1 MSGFEEIKERQRH
14 MWTVGDF
21 AKVATRTVP
30 AAEAI
35 VERLGIGAG
44 ERVLDVATG
53 TGNGALVAAGR
64 GARVSGL
71 DLTPKLLGI
80 AAERAA
86 AAGAEIDF
94 VEGDAEAL
102 PYDDDSFDAVI
113 SMFGV
118 MFAPNQQQ
126 AADELVR
133 VCRPGGRIGVAAW
146 TPAGS
151 VGQLFML
158 LAQHLPP
165 PPEGFQP
172 PILWGLEDHVRG
184 LFAASG
190 ATITCTPRAGP
201 LRRRL
206 GRSLDRRGGTAAR
219 AAHPRPRGARAGGPL
234 GGGAGEARRAD
245 RRRQPGD
252 RRLAPARARVPALGD
267 RAARL
272 SPAVPGSG
280 RPLTLAP

>member
-1 MSGFEEIKERQRH
+1 MSFDVSADAYLRFMGRWSE
-14 MWTVGDF
+14 
-21 AKVATRTVP
+21 P
-30 AAEAI
+30 
-35 VERLGIGAG
+35 LAG
-44 ERVLDVATG
+44 EFLESADVRVTGQVLDVG
-53 TGNGALVAAGR
+53 CGPGALTAVLVDRHGAPAVAAIDPSESFVAAIR
-64 GARVSGL
+64 ERFPGL
-71 DLTPKLLGI
+71 DVRQGT
-80 AAERAA
+80 
-86 AAGAEIDF
+86 
-94 VEGDAEAL
+94 AEAL

-113 SMFGV
+113 SMYGV

-190 ATITCTPRAGP
+190 ATVTCTPERVPFAGDSVEAWIGEEEQRLGP
-201 LRRRL
+201 LILAREAL
-206 GRSLDRRGGTAAR
+206 EPEGRWEEVRAKLVEQTAA
-219 AAHPRPRGARAGGPL
+219 ANQATDGSLLLEPEYL
-234 GGGAGEARRAD
+234 LSVIEL
-245 RRRQPGD
+245 PG
-252 RRLAPARARVPALGD
+252 
-267 RAARL
+267 
-272 SPAVPGSG
+272 
-280 RPLTLAP
+280 

>member
-113 SMFGV
+113 SMYGV

-190 ATITCTPRAGP
+190 ATVTCTPERVPFAGDSVEAWIGEEEQRLGP
-201 LRRRL
+201 LILAREAL
-206 GRSLDRRGGTAAR
+206 EPEGRWEEVRAKLVEQTAAANQ
-219 AAHPRPRGARAGGPL
+219 AADGSLLLEPEYL
-234 GGGAGEARRAD
+234 LSVIEL
-245 RRRQPGD
+245 PG
-252 RRLAPARARVPALGD
+252 
-267 RAARL
+267 
-272 SPAVPGSG
+272 
-280 RPLTLAP
+280 

>member
-1 MSGFEEIKERQRH
+1 MNGFEEIKQRQRH

-21 AKVATRTVP
+21 PEVATRTVP
-30 AAEAI
+30 AAESI
-35 VERLGIGAG
+35 VDRLGIQAG

-53 TGNGALVAAGR
+53 TGNGALLAAER
-64 GARVSGL
+64 GALASGL
-71 DLTPKLLGI
+71 DLTPKLLAV
-80 AAERAA
+80 AADRAA
-86 AAGAEIDF
+86 AAGLEVDF

-118 MFAPNQQQ
+118 MFAPNQQR

-172 PILWGLEDHVRG
+172 PILWGVEDHVRS
-184 LFAASG
+184 LFAVEGLSV
-190 ATITCTPRAGP
+190 TCTPEQVRFADESVEIWMA
-201 LRRRL
+201 REEQRL
-206 GRSLDRRGGTAAR
+206 GPIILAKESLEPQGRWEEVRRKLLEQTTDANQATDGT
-219 AAHPRPRGARAGGPL
+219 L
-234 GGGAGEARRAD
+234 LVEAEY
-245 RRRQPGD
+245 
-252 RRLAPARARVPALGD
+252 L
-267 RAARL
+267 
-272 SPAVPGSG
+272 
-280 RPLTLAP
+280 LTVVDVN

>member
-1 MSGFEEIKERQRH
+1 MSGLEEIKTRQRE

-21 AKVATRTVP
+21 PQVATRTVP
-30 AAEAI
+30 AAETI

-53 TGNGALVAAGR
+53 TGNGALLAAER
-64 GARVSGL
+64 GAVASGL
-71 DLTPKLLGI
+71 DLTPKLLAV

-86 AAGAEIDF
+86 AAGVEVDF

-102 PYDDDSFDAVI
+102 PWEGGSFDAVM
-113 SMFGV
+113 SMYGV
-118 MFAPNQQQ
+118 MFAPNQQR

-146 TPAGS
+146 TPAGA

-158 LAQHLPP
+158 LAQYLPP

-172 PILWGLEDHVRG
+172 PILWGMEDHVRS

-190 ATITCTPRAGP
+190 ATVTCTLERVRFEADSVDAFLDEDEEKLGPIILAKRALEPEGKWP
-201 LRRRL
+201 EVRAKLAEQAAAANRATD
-206 GRSLDRRGGTAAR
+206 GSLLLE
-219 AAHPRPRGARAGGPL
+219 PEYL
-234 GGGAGEARRAD
+234 
-245 RRRQPGD
+245 
-252 RRLAPARARVPALGD
+252 
-267 RAARL
+267 L
-272 SPAVPGSG
+272 SVVELPD
-280 RPLTLAP
+280 

>member
-1 MSGFEEIKERQRH
+1 MSGFEEIKDRQRH

-21 AKVATRTVP
+21 PEVATRTVA
-30 AAEAI
+30 AAES
-35 VERLGIGAG
+35 VVDRLGIEAG

-53 TGNGALVAAGR
+53 TGNGALLAAER
-64 GARVSGL
+64 GAAASGL
-71 DLTPKLLGI
+71 DLTPKLLAV

-86 AAGAEIDF
+86 AAGLEVDL

-118 MFAPNQQQ
+118 MFAPDQQR

-172 PILWGLEDHVRG
+172 PILWGVEDHVRS
-184 LFAASG
+184 LFAADG
-190 ATITCTPRAGP
+190 LGVTCTPELVRFADESVEDWMD
-201 LRRRL
+201 REEQRL
-206 GRSLDRRGGTAAR
+206 GPIILAKEALEPQGRWKEVREQLLVQAADANKATDGT
-219 AAHPRPRGARAGGPL
+219 L
-234 GGGAGEARRAD
+234 LLEAEY
-245 RRRQPGD
+245 
-252 RRLAPARARVPALGD
+252 LLTVVAPAD
-267 RAARL
+267 
-272 SPAVPGSG
+272 
-280 RPLTLAP
+280 

>member
-30 AAEAI
+30 RRRRSSSGSASAPAS
-35 VERLGIGAG
+35 RSSTSPPAP
-44 ERVLDVATG
+44 ATG
-53 TGNGALVAAGR
+53 RWSPPGEE
-64 GARVSGL
+64 ARVSGL

-133 VCRPGGRIGVAAW
+133 VCRPGGRIGIAAW

-190 ATITCTPRAGP
+190 ATVACTPERVPFAGDSVEAWIGEEEQRLGP
-201 LRRRL
+201 LILAREALEPEGRWEEVRRE
-206 GRSLDRRGGTAAR
+206 
-219 AAHPRPRGARAGGPL
+219 AG
-234 GGGAGEARRAD
+234 RAD
-245 RRRQPGD
+245 RRREPGD
-252 RRLAPARARVPALGD
+252 RRLAPARARVPA
-267 RAARL
+267 AR
-272 SPAVPGSG
+272 
-280 RPLTLAP
+280 

>member
-21 AKVATRTVP
+21 AEVATRTVP

-44 ERVLDVATG
+44 DRVLDVATG
-53 TGNGALVAAGR
+53 TGNGAIVAAER
-64 GARVSGL
+64 GARASGL

-80 AAERAA
+80 ATERAA
-86 AAGAEIDF
+86 AAGLEIDF

-102 PYDDDSFDAVI
+102 PYDDEFDAVI

-118 MFAPNQQQ
+118 MFAPNQQV
-126 AADELVR
+126 AADQLVR

-172 PILWGLEDHVRG
+172 PILWGVEDHVRR

-190 ATITCTPRAGP
+190 AAVTCTPERVRFVDDSVEAWIGEEEQRLGP
-201 LRRRL
+201 LIL
-206 GRSLDRRGGTAAR
+206 AR
-219 AAHPRPRGARAGGPL
+219 AALELEGRWEDARAKVVEQTVAANQATDGSLLLEPEYL
-234 GGGAGEARRAD
+234 LSVIEL
-245 RRRQPGD
+245 PG
-252 RRLAPARARVPALGD
+252 
-267 RAARL
+267 
-272 SPAVPGSG
+272 
-280 RPLTLAP
+280 